1 MVHAV
6 DQPVSFRRLQ
16 LVRLLQVLGL
26 LGVVLASQGEWA
38 RSDTGTVI
46 LTSSPGVDG
55 TTPGLAVLLPS
66 VVALIWTALH
76 WLLGRTS
83 TKIPLLAGAVVL
95 GVVVHQLLTIP
106 RSAGLGGG
114 VNHIGPAVW
123 EMGVAALVVLT
134 ATTAALAQVRRHGS
148 SDDADGAQ
156 PATVEVAVVASG
168 ILVFALGSLL
178 PWRHSG
184 EPMLST
190 VENEIWLGSA
200 LGFGTILAAVSGLA
214 FCMVALAIRRLVRG
228 PIEIVTAILAL
239 IAVSVS
245 RDLWADRYVS
255 GGTGAWL
262 MAGGAAAAILATFA
276 GYWRRAKQPRDDQP
290 PLRT

>member
-1 MVHAV
+1 MVHGVAR
-6 DQPVSFRRLQ
+6 PVSSRRLQ
-16 LVRLLQVLGL
+16 VVRLFQVLGL
-26 LGVVLASQGEWA
+26 LSVVLASQEVWA
-38 RSDTGTVI
+38 RSDTGTVT

-55 TTPGLAVLLPS
+55 TTPGLTVLLPS
-66 VVALIWTALH
+66 VVALIWAALQ

-83 TKIPLLAGAVVL
+83 TKLPTVAVAIVL

-106 RSAGLGGG
+106 RSVGLGGG

-123 EMGVAALVVLT
+123 EMGVAALIALA
-134 ATTAALAQVRRHGS
+134 ATIAALAPARRDGS
-148 SDDADGAQ
+148 SDDTDNTQ
-156 PATVEVAVVASG
+156 PATVEVAVVALG

-200 LGFGTILAAVSGLA
+200 LGFGTILVAVSGLA
-214 FCMVALAIRRLVRG
+214 FCIVALAIGRLVRG

-245 RDLWADRYVS
+245 QNLWTDRYVS
-255 GGTGAWL
+255 AAPGAWL
-262 MAGGAAAAILATFA
+262 MAAGAAGAILATLA
-276 GYWRRAKQPRDDQP
+276 GYWRQGRRPMEDQP
-290 PLRT
+290 L